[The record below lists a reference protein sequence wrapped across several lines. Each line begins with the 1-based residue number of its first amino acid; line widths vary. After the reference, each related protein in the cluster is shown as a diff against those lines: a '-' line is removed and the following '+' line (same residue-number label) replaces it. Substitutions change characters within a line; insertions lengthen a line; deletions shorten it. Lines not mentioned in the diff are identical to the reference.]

1 MKPSHLAVLS
11 ATLVS
16 FAAVAQ
22 DKPKQEP
29 SAQSGQT
36 QAQTESKQPSG
47 QQQAA
52 TQQKGQKSQMSQSP
66 ELIKQAQ
73 EKLSAAGHDAGPADG
88 IMGPRTQKALKDFQ
102 QAKNLEASGQLDQK
116 TLSAL
121 GVSGDAA
128 SAGATA
134 ADKPKKEASATD
146 KPKESSAGAS
156 AGATG
161 GASAESKPAAPKP
174 AEPKTGGQPSDKPK
188 N

>member
-36 QAQTESKQPSG
+36 QA
-47 QQQAA
+47 A
-52 TQQKGQKSQMSQSP
+52 TQQKGQKSGAQMSQSP

-121 GVSGDAA
+121 GVSGEA
-128 SAGATA
+128 SATAGAS
-134 ADKPKKEASATD
+134 ADKPKKEPSAGAD
-146 KPKESSAGAS
+146 KPKDASAGAS
-156 AGATG
+156 AGAGATG
-161 GASAESKPAAPKP
+161 GASAQPKPAEPKP

>member
-36 QAQTESKQPSG
+36 QA
-47 QQQAA
+47 A
-52 TQQKGQKSQMSQSP
+52 TQQKGQKSGAQMSQSP

-134 ADKPKKEASATD
+134 ADKPKKEPSAATGATAPD
-146 KPKESSAGAS
+146 KPKEPSAGAS
-156 AGATG
+156 AGAS
-161 GASAESKPAAPKP
+161 GAAGE
-174 AEPKTGGQPSDKPK
+174 KPK
-188 N
+188 EPSAGAAAGTPSEKPKQ

>member
-22 DKPKQEP
+22 DKPKQES
-29 SAQSGQT
+29 SAQ
-36 QAQTESKQPSG
+36 SG

-52 TQQKGQKSQMSQSP
+52 TQQKGQKSGAQMSQSP

-102 QAKNLEASGQLDQK
+102 QAKNLDASGQLDQK

-121 GVSGDAA
+121 GVSEGSAT
-128 SAGATA
+128 AGAS
-134 ADKPKKEASATD
+134 ADKPKKEAAAGAD
-146 KPKESSAGAS
+146 KPKDASAGAS
-156 AGATG
+156 AGST
-161 GASAESKPAAPKP
+161 AEPKP
-174 AEPKTGGQPSDKPK
+174 AEPKPTEPKTGGQTSDKPK

>member
-36 QAQTESKQPSG
+36 QA
-47 QQQAA
+47 A
-52 TQQKGQKSQMSQSP
+52 TQQKGQKSGAQMSQSP

-161 GASAESKPAAPKP
+161 GASAEPKPAAPKP